1 MPSSSSKPILGVDI
15 GGTKVAAGLF
25 TPAGAILAASREPMV
40 ADRVAN
46 DGLKAVFRAI
56 DDILAASKARGARS
70 IGISVPG
77 WVDFHGGKVI
87 KAANLPCWR
96 NYPLA
101 RKIAQH
107 YGLPAQ
113 IANDADAAALAE
125 ATWGAG
131 ARATNVFYVSLGT
144 GIGTGMA
151 SHGRVCLG
159 RGGSAFEG
167 GHMTINFEGP
177 QCPCGKRGCIEMYA
191 SGKTI
196 ARMARAR
203 LRGER
208 PRNSRMLALAGGAA
222 DAITAEIVTRAAKA
236 REKAAQA
243 VLRDAADSLAIWL
256 GNIIDLLEPDV
267 IILGGGLG
275 HTFIELLPRIRQQL
289 KHWAINPRQAQV
301 PIIEARFGAES
312 ALVGAAALCVAT
324 K

>member
-1 MPSSSSKPILGVDI
+1 MPKSSIKPILGVDI

-25 TPAGAILAASREPMV
+25 TPSGKILAASRERMV
-40 ADRVAN
+40 ADRSAN
-46 DGLKAVFRAI
+46 EGLKAVFRAI
-56 DDILAASKARGARS
+56 DRILGDAKAPAARS

-77 WVDFHGGKVI
+77 WVDSRGGRVI
-87 KAANLPCWR
+87 NAANLPCWR

-101 RKIAQH
+101 RKVAQH

-113 IANDADAAALAE
+113 IANDADAAALAY

-131 ARATNVFYVSLGT
+131 AHAKNVFYVSLGT

-151 SHGRVCLG
+151 SQGKVCLG

-191 SGKTI
+191 SGNAI

-203 LRGER
+203 LRGAR

-236 REKAAQA
+236 REKVALG
-243 VLRDAADSLAIWL
+243 VLRHSADSLAIWL

-267 IILGGGLG
+267 IIFGGGLG
-275 HTFIELLPRIRQQL
+275 HTYIELLPRIRQQL
-289 KHWAINPRQAQV
+289 KHWAINPRHAQI
-301 PIIEARFGAES
+301 PIVEARFGAES
-312 ALVGAAALCVAT
+312 ALVGAAALCVVAT
-324 K
+324 

>member
-1 MPSSSSKPILGVDI
+1 VDI

-25 TPAGAILAASREPMV
+25 TSSGKILAGSREPMV
-40 ADRVAN
+40 ADGSARE
-46 DGLKAVFRAI
+46 GLKAVFRAI
-56 DDILAASKARGARS
+56 DDIFEASKARGARS

-87 KAANLPCWR
+87 SAANLPCWQ

-101 RKIAQH
+101 RKIAEH

-131 ARATNVFYVSLGT
+131 TSARNVFYVSLGT

-151 SHGRVCLG
+151 SDRRVCLG

-177 QCPCGKRGCIEMYA
+177 QCPCGKGGCIEMYA
-191 SGKTI
+191 SGKAI
-196 ARMARAR
+196 ARMARER
-203 LRGER
+203 LRGKR
-208 PRNSRMLALAGGAA
+208 PSDSRILDLAGGRPQT
-222 DAITAEIVTRAAKA
+222 ITAEIVTRAAKA
-236 REKAAQA
+236 RDAIASEVLHEAAA
-243 VLRDAADSLAIWL
+243 SLAIWL

-267 IILGGGLG
+267 IIFGGGLG
-275 HTFIELLPRIRQQL
+275 RTYIEQLPLIRRKL
-289 KHWAINPRQAQV
+289 KHWSINPRESQV
-301 PIIEARFGAES
+301 PIVEANFGAES
-312 ALVGAAALCVAT
+312 ALVGAAALCVAA

>member
-1 MPSSSSKPILGVDI
+1 MRSSSSKPILGVDI

-25 TPAGAILAASREPMV
+25 TTSGKILAGSREPMV
-40 ADRVAN
+40 ADRSARE
-46 DGLKAVFRAI
+46 GLKAAFRAI
-56 DDILAASKARGARS
+56 DDIFEASKARGVRS

-87 KAANLPCWR
+87 NAANLPCWR

-101 RKIAQH
+101 RKIAEH
-107 YGLPAQ
+107 YGLPTQ
-113 IANDADAAALAE
+113 LSNDADAAALAE

-131 ARATNVFYVSLGT
+131 NRARNVFYVSLGT

-151 SHGRVCLG
+151 SNRHVCLG

-191 SGKTI
+191 SGKAI
-196 ARMARAR
+196 ARMARER
-203 LRGER
+203 LRGKHTKD
-208 PRNSRMLALAGGAA
+208 SRIMELAGGRPQ
-222 DAITAEIVTRAAKA
+222 AITAEIVTRAAKA
-236 REKAAQA
+236 RDTIASEM
-243 VLRDAADSLAIWL
+243 LREAADSLAIWL

-267 IILGGGLG
+267 IIFGGGLG
-275 HTFIELLPRIRQQL
+275 RTFIGQLPRIRRQL
-289 KHWAINPRQAQV
+289 KYWAINPRQSQV
-301 PIIEARFGAES
+301 PIVEAKFGAES
-312 ALVGAAALCVAT
+312 ALVGAAALCVAA